1 MVVSV
6 RFLGGIWLDDLSRN
20 YLSSSL
26 DLPLS
31 LCYASYRKRWIKCRL
46 FHFQKGLESLSRD
59 QISCDLAGEAPIL
72 NLKSGVYFG
81 LDAVGA
87 RIWSLLQKPVM
98 LAEICDALSH

>member
-6 RFLGGIWLDDLSRN
+6 RFLGGICLDDLSRN

-46 FHFQKGLESLSRD
+46 FHFQKGLESLRPEIRFHA
-59 QISCDLAGEAPIL
+59 ISLV
-72 NLKSGVYFG
+72 KRRF
-81 LDAVGA
+81 
-87 RIWSLLQKPVM
+87 
-98 LAEICDALSH
+98 